1 MGTSFFGGDPSM
13 SHFSVSV
20 RYRAYK
26 GEPESEA
33 RERRKAERE
42 KLKAKGVKETT
53 YFQYRNDDKK
63 GKTAAMRNA
72 NAEADRIR
80 RVADVDME
88 VCEGCFL

>member
-1 MGTSFFGGDPSM
+1 MVTSFFGGDPSV

-20 RYRAYK
+20 RYKAHK
-26 GEPESEA
+26 DETTKEQ
-33 RERRKAERE
+33 RERREAERA
-42 KLKAKGVKETT
+42 KLKAKGIKTTT

-63 GKTAAMRNA
+63 GKLAAMRKA

-80 RVADVDME
+80 RVADVDMD